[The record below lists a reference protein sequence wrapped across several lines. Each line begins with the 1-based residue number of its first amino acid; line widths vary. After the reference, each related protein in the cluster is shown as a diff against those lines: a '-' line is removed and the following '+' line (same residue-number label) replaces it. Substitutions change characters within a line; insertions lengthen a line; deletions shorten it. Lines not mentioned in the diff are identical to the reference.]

1 MNGEPDIEGPDGET
15 PHGERP
21 NRESTVRR
29 ILGQPRVVAVLG
41 AHVRRHKPAFYVPDY
56 LFEHGFSVL
65 PVNPVFA
72 GEVQR
77 GEVFV
82 GRLSELETP
91 VDVVNVFRRSS
102 RLPEHV
108 DEILGLDPLPRWA
121 WFQLGVRHDE
131 VAARLREEG
140 IEVIQD
146 RCMLA
151 DHRRFLL

>member
-1 MNGEPDIEGPDGET
+1 VNGEPDVEGPDVEM
-15 PHGERP
+15 PDAER
-21 NRESTVRR
+21 TVRR
-29 ILGQPRVVAVLG
+29 ILGQARVVAVLG
-41 AHVRRHKPAFYVPDY
+41 AHVRRHKPAFYVPEY
-56 LFEHGFSVL
+56 LFEHGFRIL

-72 GEVQR
+72 GEVQWD
-77 GEVFV
+77 EAFV
-82 GRLSELETP
+82 GRLSELEAP

-121 WFQLGVRHDE
+121 WFQLGVRHDG